1 VTRVLCRSAA
11 LALLAPW
18 TWFLAGWGGLLLA
31 QLAGALIPG
40 VTADGVTTHSAL
52 VPCLAVALV
61 ASAIVVGCHRQAVL
75 RSYRAFALLA
85 RYEQNGE
92 AKALDAATLVARRAV
107 TGRFGD
113 DRPLAWLVLGWA
125 SRLQAERPSQA
136 DAIDQAVD
144 ALTRSVKIAPAG
156 TRLSALAQV
165 HLAAAAAQRYEDRHQ
180 PQDAEVALS
189 AVGVA
194 VGDRRYGVTVARD
207 AERIAAGVLVRR
219 YEIDGRRED
228 IERAVELTEHLA
240 AANGVPQPAELAIR
254 AWVRLR
260 HSEVSDDPGDIDTA
274 VELAAAAAAP
284 LAPGTPDR
292 AVALG
297 HLARA
302 HLTRYA
308 RTGARYDRD
317 AAEAAARELV
327 RPTRHGVNRGDGLL
341 ILSQIQREAA
351 LTGEPDAL
359 DEAVGLAEEA
369 YRVARGGVRR
379 AHAAQSLGLALM
391 DRYLRRKRASD
402 LERVVE
408 IIEEQLRDLAAARLR
423 PDLQS
428 LAAGALMLAA
438 GGQHGGADMLRRAFD
453 DQPDRAAMLRRAA
466 EFAESAALATPV
478 GDVNRAGMFI
488 TLGQVIGYQI
498 DAGAEGDD
506 LVDREVQAF
515 SAAVDSAVQSAGRMS
530 EARKGLGLALRDRGL
545 RRRDPEDLNA
555 AVVEGEAA
563 LAAAGSPLERVPALD
578 ALASVHRAQ
587 HQLTGSLEALECAAD
602 RREEA
607 LDALAENFAFS
618 SIEDRLGERIEWSRL
633 HDDLVRDHLALAAA
647 TPEVAPER
655 RRRAMVVAEAA
666 KARLLGQAL
675 ARGDLPAPPGADP
688 TELQRER
695 ELLEQL
701 RRLDIREL
709 SGTAG
714 PPSGQHDRK
723 LILEGLRA
731 TWCAIAATGPA
742 GREHVAVRQGAAAT
756 WDELA
761 ALPAAPGTAVLSL
774 YTLAQQSILF
784 VLRYGDDAPV
794 AIEADVGFEHW
805 ERALRRLQRHLRRAG
820 PGRSSEPTW
829 LDPIRPLL
837 EGAVAA
843 LSGVQRIVISA
854 HRAADLL
861 PWAVALELCGVA
873 CEGRP
878 LCVTTVPG
886 LGALHQVR
894 ARLPA
899 PAAGTPLVVGHNFL
913 DLHEAEPEAAAVGRT
928 LGVDALLGAS
938 ATHDAVVRLLVNAP
952 LAHFATH
959 ARFDPRSPM
968 QSSVEL
974 ADGSL
979 TAGSA
984 LNLNI
989 RTDLVVLSACEAG
1002 ISARLAGDERVGV
1015 THAFLHAGARAV
1027 IGALWSVDDA
1037 ASAALMKGF
1046 HERRAR
1052 HGDTALA
1059 LAEAQ
1064 AATRRRA
1071 EWSDL
1076 YYWAG
1081 FTILGDST

>member
-1 VTRVLCRSAA
+1 VARVLCRYVA
-11 LALLAPW
+11 LALLAPS
-18 TWFLAGWGGLLLA
+18 TWFLAVCGGLGLA
-31 QLAGALIPG
+31 QLAGVLIPG
-40 VTADGVTTHSAL
+40 VTASSAT
-52 VPCLAVALV
+52 VPCLAVACA
-61 ASAIVVGCHRQAVL
+61 ASAIGVACHRQAVL
-75 RSYRAFALLA
+75 PSYRAVALLA
-85 RYEQNGE
+85 RYEQDEE
-92 AKALDAATLVARRAV
+92 AKALDAATLAARRAV
-107 TGRFGD
+107 TGRFGY
-113 DRPLAWLVLGWA
+113 DRPLAWLALGWA

-136 DAIDQAVD
+136 IAIDQAVD
-144 ALTRSVKIAPAG
+144 ALTRSVKMAPAG
-156 TRLSALAQV
+156 TRLSTGAQLQLAM
-165 HLAAAAAQRYEDRHQ
+165 AAAWRFEHRHQ
-180 PQDAEVALS
+180 SQDAELVLS
-189 AVGVA
+189 AVEAVVA
-194 VGDRRYGVTVARD
+194 DRRHGVTVARD
-207 AERIAAGVLVRR
+207 AELVAAGVLVRR

-228 IERAVELTEHLA
+228 VERAVELADRSA
-240 AANGVPQPAELAIR
+240 AANGAPGPAELATR
-254 AWVRLR
+254 AWARLR
-260 HSEVSDDPGDIDTA
+260 HSEVSDDGGDVDTA
-274 VELAAAAAAP
+274 VELAAAAAAQ
-284 LAPGTPDR
+284 LAPGTRDH

-302 HLTRYA
+302 HLIRYA
-308 RTGARYDRD
+308 RTGARCDRE

-327 RPTRHGVNRGDGLL
+327 RPTGHDANRGDGLL

-351 LTGEPDAL
+351 LAGEPDAL
-359 DEAVGLAEEA
+359 DQAVDLAEEG
-369 YRVARGGVRR
+369 YREVPGGVLR
-379 AHAAQSLGLALM
+379 AQAAQSLGLALM
-391 DRYLRRKRASD
+391 DRYLRRRRPSD
-402 LERVVE
+402 LQRAVE
-408 IIEEQLRDLAAARLR
+408 IVEEELRDPAATRRLL

-438 GGQHGGADMLRRAFD
+438 HN
-453 DQPDRAAMLRRAA
+453 QPDRAATLRRAA
-466 EFAESAALATPV
+466 EFAQSAALATPA
-478 GDVNRAGMFI
+478 GDLNRAGMFI

-498 DAGAEGDD
+498 DAGADGDD

-515 SAAVDSAVQSAGRMS
+515 SAAVDSAAQSGGGGMS
-530 EARKGLGLALRDRGL
+530 AARKGLALALRDRGL
-545 RRRDPEDLNA
+545 RRREPEDLNA
-555 AVVEGEAA
+555 AVVEGERA
-563 LAAAGSPLERVPALD
+563 LAAARSPLERVPKLD
-578 ALASVHRAQ
+578 ALASVHGAQ
-587 HQLTGSLEALECAAD
+587 HELTGSPDALERATA

-607 LDALAENFAFS
+607 LHALAENFAFS
-618 SIEDRLGERIEWSRL
+618 PIEDRLGERIEWSRL

-647 TPEVAPER
+647 RPEVAPER

-675 ARGDLPAPPGADP
+675 ARGELPAPPGADP
-688 TELQRER
+688 AELQRER

-701 RRLDIREL
+701 RRLDVREL

-714 PPSGQHDRK
+714 LPSGQHDRK
-723 LILEGLRA
+723 LILESLRA
-731 TWCAIAATGPA
+731 TWSAIAAAGPA
-742 GREHVAVRQGAAAT
+742 GQEHVAVRRGAAAT

-774 YTLAQQSILF
+774 YTLAQQSVLF
-784 VLRYGDDAPV
+784 VLQHGDDAPV
-794 AIEADVGFEHW
+794 AIEANVGFEQW
-805 ERALRRLQRHLRRAG
+805 ERAARRLQRHVRRVG
-820 PGRSSEPTW
+820 HGRSSEPTW

-843 LSGVQRIVISA
+843 LSGVQRIIVSA

-861 PWAVALELCGVA
+861 PWAAALELCGVA
-873 CEGRP
+873 CEGQP

-886 LGALHQVR
+886 LGALHRVR
-894 ARLPA
+894 ARPPA

-938 ATHDAVVRLLVNAP
+938 ATRDAVVGRLVDAP

-984 LNLNI
+984 LSLNL

-1037 ASAALMKGF
+1037 ASAALMEGF

-1064 AATRRRA
+1064 AATRRCA
-1071 EWSDL
+1071 EWSSF

-1081 FTILGDST
+1081 FAILGDST